1 MRDALSHLRVLTL
14 PQDKLSL
21 LVKYF
26 SPEEIDFLTGKLL
39 FKDENSTSPLS
50 LNSNANPRSKNFCLE
65 LIPENVIITDH
76 RKMIG
81 QDLDLCYGRT
91 TKFCYTIDISSDFCL
106 KGIEILTQA
115 KNFPDFKKTTANNKT
130 R

>member
-21 LVKYF
+21 LLKYF

-39 FKDENSTSPLS
+39 FEDENSSSPPS
-50 LNSNANPRSKNFCLE
+50 LNSNANPRSKIFCLE
-65 LIPENVIITDH
+65 LIPEHLIIADH
-76 RKMIG
+76 RKMID
-81 QDLDLCYGRT
+81 QDLDYCYGGK
-91 TKFCYTIDISSDFCL
+91 TKFCYTIDVGYDFCL